1 MGKHYHQLSLE
12 ERCSIAR
19 LRESGQSIRQIAS
32 ALDRA
37 PSTVSREL
45 RRNLTYGRR
54 LYRPGHANDQAWA
67 RRWRG
72 SRLERHPALQ
82 AWVLDRL
89 AMGWSPQQV
98 AGRMALE
105 QHDIRVSHESIY
117 RFIYAQYRRTDEGR
131 WRLYLPRAKFKR
143 GFRGRRGGSP
153 VQHIKHRVPVSER
166 PKAVEGRR
174 QRGHWEADL
183 LMMSDKKRNLLVLQE
198 RTSRYAFLSWQVDKK
213 TTTSIPAIA
222 RHLRSLPQNLR
233 RTITFDNGTEFA
245 DHHHLNTEPGIDS
258 FFCDPR
264 KPWQKGGVENLN
276 GRIRRF
282 VPGSTN
288 PDDMTP
294 EAVALLQDIINS
306 TPRKCL
312 GYRTPHEAFFN
323 PLHFKCESTYW
334 PSPV

>member
-1 MGKHYHQLSLE
+1 MGQHYSQLSLE
-12 ERCSIAR
+12 ERHRIAC
-19 LRESGQSIRQIAS
+19 LREAGQSIRQVAS

-37 PSTVSREL
+37 ASTVSREV
-45 RRNLTYGRR
+45 RRNLTYGRGR
-54 LYRPGHANDQAWA
+54 YVPGHADEQAWA

-82 AWVLDRL
+82 ACVLDRL

-105 QHDIRVSHESIY
+105 DFPMRISHESIY
-117 RFIYAQYRRTDEGR
+117 RFIYAQYGRTGDGG

-143 GFRGRRGGSP
+143 GYRGRRGGSP
-153 VQHIKHRVPVSER
+153 VWHIKDRTSIHQR
-166 PKAVEGRR
+166 PRAVEDRR
-174 QRGHWEADL
+174 QCGHWEADL
-183 LMMSDKKRNLLVLQE
+183 VMMSDKKRNLLVLQE
-198 RTSRYAFLSWQVDKK
+198 RTSRYAFLRWQTTKK
-213 TTTSIPAIA
+213 TNTSIQAMGGY
-222 RHLRSLPQNLR
+222 LGSLPQNLR

-245 DHHHLNTEPGIDS
+245 NHHQLVTDFGIRT
-258 FFCDPR
+258 FFCDVR

-282 VPGSTN
+282 VPGSTD
-288 PDDMTP
+288 PDRITRQDI
-294 EAVALLQDIINS
+294 ALLQDIINS

-312 GYRTPHEAFFN
+312 GYRTPHEVFFN

-334 PSPV
+334 PAPV